1 MNLYVLFDK
10 MRSQFY
16 KYPLAIKLNIPLM
29 PIFMVLSTHPLG
41 ATSNS
46 SPRLQ
51 KKRKTNDSM
60 HWHYGFSPVMN
71 SCHIIYISVS
81 KTSQMKIF
89 FRKRMKSNVSSIC
102 PRHLFCSFP
111 LYWIYEV
118 VMLLIVIT
126 FTEPG
131 NHPQSLHSKLFQRI
145 LYSDSK
151 QNTYKIICIFDY
163 LGMQCVLKKS
173 LVVCLNGIYSVIVKT
188 LNNMLWTK
196 RSNRSFLS

>member
-1 MNLYVLFDK
+1 MCYLTKCEVNFTSTLWQSNWTFLWCQYSWSYPPIRLELPATLVPA
-10 MRSQFY
+10 Y
-16 KYPLAIKLNIPLM
+16 K
-29 PIFMVLSTHPLG
+29 
-41 ATSNS
+41 
-46 SPRLQ
+46 

-89 FRKRMKSNVSSIC
+89 FRKRMKSNVSRVC
-102 PRHLFCSFP
+102 PRHLFCSFS
-111 LYWIYEV
+111 LYCIYEV

-151 QNTYKIICIFDY
+151 QHTHK
-163 LGMQCVLKKS
+163 
-173 LVVCLNGIYSVIVKT
+173 
-188 LNNMLWTK
+188 
-196 RSNRSFLS
+196 

>member
-1 MNLYVLFDK
+1 
-10 MRSQFY
+10 
-16 KYPLAIKLNIPLM
+16 
-29 PIFMVLSTHPLG
+29 
-41 ATSNS
+41 
-46 SPRLQ
+46 
-51 KKRKTNDSM
+51 M

-89 FRKRMKSNVSSIC
+89 FRKRMKSNVSRVC
-102 PRHLFCSFP
+102 LRHLFCSFS
-111 LYWIYEV
+111 LYCIYEV

-151 QNTYKIICIFDY
+151 QNTYKIIRIFDY

-173 LVVCLNGIYSVIVKT
+173 LVDCLNGNYSVIFKT

-196 RSNRSFLS
+196 RLNRSFFIKVR

>member
-1 MNLYVLFDK
+1 
-10 MRSQFY
+10 
-16 KYPLAIKLNIPLM
+16 
-29 PIFMVLSTHPLG
+29 
-41 ATSNS
+41 
-46 SPRLQ
+46 
-51 KKRKTNDSM
+51 M

-89 FRKRMKSNVSSIC
+89 FRKRMKSNVSRVC
-102 PRHLFCSFP
+102 LRHLFCSFS

-151 QNTYKIICIFDY
+151 QNTYKIIRIFDY

-173 LVVCLNGIYSVIVKT
+173 LVDCLNGNYSVIFKT

-196 RSNRSFLS
+196 RSNLSFLS

>member
-1 MNLYVLFDK
+1 MKLNVLFDK
-10 MRSQFY
+10 MRSQVY

-60 HWHYGFSPVMN
+60 HWHYGFYPVMN

-89 FRKRMKSNVSSIC
+89 FRKRMKSNVSRVC
-102 PRHLFCSFP
+102 PRHLFCSFS
-111 LYWIYEV
+111 LYCIYEV

-151 QNTYKIICIFDY
+151 KNTYKIIRIFDY

-173 LVVCLNGIYSVIVKT
+173 LVDCLNGNYSVIFKT
-188 LNNMLWTK
+188 LNNML
-196 RSNRSFLS
+196 

>member
-1 MNLYVLFDK
+1 

-60 HWHYGFSPVMN
+60 YWHYGFSPVMN

-89 FRKRMKSNVSSIC
+89 FRKRMKSNVSRVC
-102 PRHLFCSFP
+102 PRHLFCSFS
-111 LYWIYEV
+111 LYCIYEV

-131 NHPQSLHSKLFQRI
+131 NHPQSL
-145 LYSDSK
+145 YSDSK
-151 QNTYKIICIFDY
+151 QNTYKIIRIFDY

-173 LVVCLNGIYSVIVKT
+173 LVDCLNGNYSVIVKT
-188 LNNMLWTK
+188 LNNML
-196 RSNRSFLS
+196 

>member
-1 MNLYVLFDK
+1 MKLNVLFDK

-29 PIFMVLSTHPLG
+29 PIFMVLSTHPFG

-60 HWHYGFSPVMN
+60 YWHYGFSPVMN

-89 FRKRMKSNVSSIC
+89 FRKRMKSNVSRVC
-102 PRHLFCSFP
+102 PRHLFCSFS
-111 LYWIYEV
+111 LYCIYEV

-131 NHPQSLHSKLFQRI
+131 NHPQYLHSKPFQRI

-151 QNTYKIICIFDY
+151 QHTHKIMCIFDY
-163 LGMQCVLKKS
+163 LVMQCVLKKI
-173 LVVCLNGIYSVIVKT
+173 LVDCLNGNYSVIVKT
-188 LNNMLWTK
+188 LNNML
-196 RSNRSFLS
+196 